1 MKLKLKRLKNQKQMI
16 ALLKILTKTE
26 NVKVSTVLLEN
37 ITQGLT

>member
-1 MKLKLKRLKNQKQMI
+1 MKLKLKRLKNLKQMI